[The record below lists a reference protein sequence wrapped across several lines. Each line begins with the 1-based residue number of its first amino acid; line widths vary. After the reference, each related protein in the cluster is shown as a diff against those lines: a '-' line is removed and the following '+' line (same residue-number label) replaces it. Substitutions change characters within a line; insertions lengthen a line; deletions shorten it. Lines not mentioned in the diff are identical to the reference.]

1 VRDDD
6 GTVRRLGDEALSTGE
21 ASPVLRG
28 QLRSHVLAEQIS
40 TEGTADYTYDPDA
53 LRRGLSLARLGQLAR
68 TPRERRADPGPLPD
82 IAQAYADLAA
92 RANTPETRIELLAIS
107 ATMWSLAGYQANAT
121 AIARTFQQEV
131 GDLFSYGD
139 MPDTDGL
146 TAAAPFR
153 IAEAAGAVLRRDIDT
168 AARLGA
174 AAASE
179 LPRLGRAL
187 TAALAAGNTEQA
199 DLAVLAAYG
208 LVGRSA
214 RSLATLWR
222 TGDRTAGRAAIGDLK
237 QAAAQHLPGLAD

>member
-1 VRDDD
+1 MPC
-6 GTVRRLGDEALSTGE
+6 AA
-21 ASPVLRG
+21 ASPRPAWATG
-28 QLRSHVLAEQIS
+28 PH
-40 TEGTADYTYDPDA
+40 
-53 LRRGLSLARLGQLAR
+53 
-68 TPRERRADPGPLPD
+68 PRERRTDPGPLPD

-92 RANTPETRIELLAIS
+92 RASTPETRTELLAIS

-131 GDLFSYGD
+131 TELFSYGE
-139 MPDTDGL
+139 MLDTNGL
-146 TAAAPFR
+146 TAAAPYR

-168 AARLGA
+168 VARLGA

-187 TAALAAGNTEQA
+187 TAALAAGWAEQA

-214 RSLATLWR
+214 RSWPPCGARATER
-222 TGDRTAGRAAIGDLK
+222 
-237 QAAAQHLPGLAD
+237 PGAPRSVT